1 MGSTSGATTGGAT
14 RRAERRAETIAEIKS
29 LAREQLAE
37 NGTGSLSLR
46 GIARSMR
53 MSPAAIFRYFDTQS
67 ALITALC
74 VDAYNAQ
81 ADAIAD
87 SLQAPGQRPPDQWRA
102 VCRATRRWALANPA
116 DYALTNGTPIPG
128 YQARPEDTGAAAG
141 RVMAS
146 VASAYLAAIT
156 GGDADPAAT
165 AVPALPAGP
174 LLTAMLDGAELP
186 DSPVPGIIL
195 NAWASILGFISA
207 EIFGSL
213 RNLVP
218 DTDALFDAHVT
229 TVMRGMGYTA
239 DAMR

>member
-1 MGSTSGATTGGAT
+1 MVGKATGGAT

-37 NGTGSLSLR
+37 NGTGGLTLR

-67 ALITALC
+67 ALVTALC
-74 VDAYNAQ
+74 VDAYNSL

-87 SLQAPGQRPPDQWRA
+87 ASQTPGLLPPDQWRA
-102 VCRATRRWALANPA
+102 ICHATRRWALDHPA

-128 YQARPEDTGAAAG
+128 YQAQPEDTGPAAG
-141 RVMAS
+141 RIMAS
-146 VASAYLAAIT
+146 VASAYLAAIA

-165 AVPALPAGP
+165 AVPALAAGP
-174 LLTAMLDGAELP
+174 LLTAMLDGTELP

-195 NAWASILGFISA
+195 NAWSSILGFISA

-213 RNLVP
+213 RNLVS
-218 DTDALFDAHVT
+218 DTDVLFDAHVT
-229 TVMRGMGYTA
+229 TVMNGMGFRDATA
-239 DAMR
+239 G